1 MLTERWVFRAI
12 PEAAAEARRATRQL
26 AERAGAD
33 ASAIVLCV
41 SEAVANVVT
50 HAYRNR
56 GEPGDVE
63 VEARRPVGSLCLS
76 VRDHGSGMATRDDSP
91 GAGFGLGLISTLA
104 TGVAVRPV
112 EPSGTEVVM
121 SFPVDEGEA

>member
-91 GAGFGLGLISTLA
+91 GACSGLGLISTLA